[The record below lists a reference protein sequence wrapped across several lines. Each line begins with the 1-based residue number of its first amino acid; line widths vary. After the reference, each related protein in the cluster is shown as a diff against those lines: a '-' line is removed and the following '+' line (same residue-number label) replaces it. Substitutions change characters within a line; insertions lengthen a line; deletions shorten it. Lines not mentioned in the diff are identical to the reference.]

1 MNQGKKE
8 LEEKHSSW
16 LERMDLNSSVLT
28 IQKKKNK
35 TSNGTGSKKKERET
49 NNDELEDEVDIENDF
64 NREMHL

>member
-16 LERMDLNSSVLT
+16 LERMDLNSSVVT
-28 IQKKKNK
+28 VQKKKRNTSNK
-35 TSNGTGSKKKERET
+35 TSSKKKEET
-49 NNDELEDEVDIENDF
+49 NDEHGDDEVDIENDF